1 MLIFYKEI
9 KTKSKYVIGELE
21 TMKSGRV
28 YLEKKKKK
36 FYTFKNIKIKILDK
50 YKELPISDAAGQT
63 MILPFFQ
70 VDKYLQQ

>member
-28 YLEKKKKK
+28 YLEKKE
-36 FYTFKNIKIKILDK
+36 ILHIQK
-50 YKELPISDAAGQT
+50 YKNQDIRQ
-63 MILPFFQ
+63 I
-70 VDKYLQQ
+70 

>member
-28 YLEKKKKK
+28 YLEKKKKE
-36 FYTFKNIKIKILDK
+36 ILHIQK
-50 YKELPISDAAGQT
+50 YKNQDIRQ
-63 MILPFFQ
+63 I
-70 VDKYLQQ
+70 